1 MATALNGMAVLYS
14 DLKKYEQQEPL
25 LLRAR
30 AIWEKAYGPHHPNVA
45 QALGNLAAL
54 YRIQGRYD
62 AAEPL
67 ELRALAIREAALG
80 PDHPD
85 VARSLVGIATLYREQ
100 RQYAQA
106 EQFELRALE
115 VRQKSLG
122 MEHLRVAQSL
132 NRLAELHHLQT
143 QYAQALPLARRAS
156 AIYRKRIAA
165 GGADDAAVRE
175 ASMNRRGFLRHLS
188 LLSDISAAA
197 TTEAV
202 DTLADEAFQIAQL
215 EQTSGTASAIA
226 KMAARFASGDDALA
240 NLVKAKQDAAEHI
253 ARAEGLLL
261 NAASKSPELRKPS
274 AEQGLRDD
282 IIRLGQTMAGID
294 DELTQRFPEYQQ
306 LIRPDP
312 LDLSRTQAL
321 LRPGEAML
329 VYVLDHEQRAF
340 MWVIRPD
347 IGKFLARPL
356 DGKALAAKV
365 AAVRSAME
373 FDSAGHPAPVDLSIL
388 HGLYRSLF
396 EPVLPHLAGVDHVMV
411 IAAGALQS
419 LPLGMLVASPPPQI
433 TSDADYRQVD
443 WLASHYAFS
452 VLPSVSSIQALRQF
466 ARKPGEQKPF
476 AGIGDPLIGNAREG
490 AEGSSDKIARGKRTR
505 VDVAAVFRNL
515 VLSTKIN
522 PNAAV
527 IVPAGENVE
536 IADVEA
542 IRGAPR
548 LAETA
553 DELRAMAK
561 ATAKCHRVHHQT
573 A

>member
-1 MATALNGMAVLYS
+1 
-14 DLKKYEQQEPL
+14 
-25 LLRAR
+25 
-30 AIWEKAYGPHHPNVA
+30 
-45 QALGNLAAL
+45 
-54 YRIQGRYD
+54 
-62 AAEPL
+62 
-67 ELRALAIREAALG
+67 
-80 PDHPD
+80 
-85 VARSLVGIATLYREQ
+85 
-100 RQYAQA
+100 
-106 EQFELRALE
+106 
-115 VRQKSLG
+115 

-347 IGKFLARPL
+347 IGSSWPGPRRK
-356 DGKALAAKV
+356 G
-365 AAVRSAME
+365 
-373 FDSAGHPAPVDLSIL
+373 AGGQGGGCPVSN
-388 HGLYRSLF
+388 
-396 EPVLPHLAGVDHVMV
+396 
-411 IAAGALQS
+411 
-419 LPLGMLVASPPPQI
+419 
-433 TSDADYRQVD
+433 
-443 WLASHYAFS
+443 
-452 VLPSVSSIQALRQF
+452 
-466 ARKPGEQKPF
+466 
-476 AGIGDPLIGNAREG
+476 GI
-490 AEGSSDKIARGKRTR
+490 
-505 VDVAAVFRNL
+505 
-515 VLSTKIN
+515 
-522 PNAAV
+522 
-527 IVPAGENVE
+527 
-536 IADVEA
+536 
-542 IRGAPR
+542 
-548 LAETA
+548 
-553 DELRAMAK
+553 
-561 ATAKCHRVHHQT
+561 
-573 A
+573 